1 MANMFVSRKV
11 SVVLLSAAAGLSCAL
26 LCAPASQA
34 TTAKKQ
40 GCNAKNHS
48 QNFLSC
54 YCSGQLNND
63 KRNDTRFTGA
73 GNEVACS
80 GRGSIFSLIIPVSSP
95 VVTAPRPQAA
105 AQTLI
110 IASRITTGAMRV
122 TTVTTNITNTMST
135 KMAMTAVIMAV
146 GVGIKA
152 PAMTASPETVASP
165 TPMTTVG
172 IPAMQTRTAAKE
184 LVAKTIISA

>member
-95 VVTAPRPQAA
+95 VVVPRPKAA

-110 IASRITTGAMRV
+110 IAFRVTTGAMRV
-122 TTVTTNITNTMST
+122 TTVTTKITNTMST

-184 LVAKTIISA
+184 LVAKTTISA